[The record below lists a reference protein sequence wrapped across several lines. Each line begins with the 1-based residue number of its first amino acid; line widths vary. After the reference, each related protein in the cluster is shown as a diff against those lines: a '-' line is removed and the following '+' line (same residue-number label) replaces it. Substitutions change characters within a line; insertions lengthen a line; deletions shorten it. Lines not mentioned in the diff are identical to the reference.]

1 MWKLADTQEKRGS
14 LRPTTRCLHAP
25 AGARGVLCASLFYLE
40 TILKQTLNDVQPPS
54 INISAD
60 KRWVL
65 SRTLPANVTL
75 H

>member
-1 MWKLADTQEKRGS
+1 MF
-14 LRPTTRCLHAP
+14 
-25 AGARGVLCASLFYLE
+25 VCASLSYLE

-60 KRWVL
+60 KRRVL